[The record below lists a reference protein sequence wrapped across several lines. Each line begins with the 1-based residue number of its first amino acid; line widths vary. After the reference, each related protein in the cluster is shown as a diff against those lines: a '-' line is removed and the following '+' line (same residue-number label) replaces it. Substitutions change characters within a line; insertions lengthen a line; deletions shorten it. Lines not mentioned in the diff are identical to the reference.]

1 MNFRL
6 INSILSRVIM
16 LQGVLLLPS
25 CLVGILY
32 KEWGDALTYLI
43 VSFVCFIVG
52 FLMYLTKPKSSTF
65 YAREGFVA
73 VSLSWI
79 IMSLIGAMPLYFT
92 SDIPSFTDAL
102 FEIISG
108 FTTTGSSILPNVE
121 ALSHANLFWRSFSHW
136 IGGMGVL
143 VFILAILPMSGGS
156 TMNLMKAESPGPSVG
171 KLVPRIQQT
180 AFLLYAIYFA
190 MTIIELILLL
200 CGSMKPFDAL
210 CLTLGTA
217 GTGGFGIKNDSLASY
232 SVYSQVIITI
242 FMFLFGV
249 NFTFYYY
256 ILIKKVK
263 DALRMEEV
271 RGYFLL
277 FSAAAIAIA
286 LNLSLSGN
294 PGFWHNL
301 QQSAFQVASVMT
313 TTGYATTD
321 FNLWPTFSKV
331 ILVGLMFI
339 GACAGSTGGGIK
351 VSRILLYVK
360 QVGKELMQQIHPRQI
375 SVTKLDGK
383 GIEHTT
389 IRSCNVFLMTY
400 GVVFII
406 SILLI
411 SLDGFDFTTTFT
423 AVVATLN
430 NVGPGLNMVGPTGNF
445 ADFSVFSKYVLM
457 FNMLAGRLEILPM
470 LILFHP
476 ATWKKQ

>member
-65 YAREGFVA
+65 YAKEGFVA

-190 MTIIELILLL
+190 MTIIELIMLL

>member
-351 VSRILLYVK
+351 ISRILLYVK

>member
-65 YAREGFVA
+65 YAKEGFVA

-232 SVYSQVIITI
+232 SVYSQIIITI